1 MGAPE
6 EAELDEPEAL
16 GVGDAVA
23 AQDADVGTSTL
34 LALQRLLAVLMMAR
48 DSSARGRTVRVGM
61 IPHTVLLLRV
71 ASFEDTA

>member
-1 MGAPE
+1 MPVELWLAAPAPPLVVGAGVVDAPE

-34 LALQRLLAVLMMAR
+34 LALHRLLAVLMMV
-48 DSSARGRTVRVGM
+48 SCS
-61 IPHTVLLLRV
+61 
-71 ASFEDTA
+71 